1 MTPERR
7 VKAAAD
13 NLALI
18 RADYEARLCS
28 KRKVAHKHGIS
39 TVTLWRY
46 ATEAGWEYGRK
57 RDAVMEEVSELSVQ
71 RLMEQRG
78 EVVEDHAITLT
89 HLREELMNAE
99 DLEEIKLI
107 SERVA
112 AMLKCIKAER
122 LCYGL
127 PNEVASEGPAEALE
141 GLKIIPNKFPFES
154 PIDCNTV
161 DIR

>member
-1 MTPERR
+1 MPSERR

-18 RADYEARLCS
+18 RADYEAGLCS
-28 KRKVAHKHGIS
+28 KRKVALMHNIS

-46 ATEAGWEYGRK
+46 ATEEGWEYGRK
-57 RDAVMEEVSELSVQ
+57 RDAVMNEVSELSVQ
-71 RLMEQRG
+71 RLMSQRG

-107 SERVA
+107 SGRVD

-127 PNEVASEGPAEALE
+127 PNEISL
-141 GLKIIPNKFPFES
+141 
-154 PIDCNTV
+154 
-161 DIR
+161 

>member
-13 NLALI
+13 HLALI
-18 RADYEARLCS
+18 RADYEAGLCA
-28 KRKVAHKHGIS
+28 KRKLAQTHSIS

-57 RDAVMEEVSELSVQ
+57 RDAVMEEVTELSVQ
-71 RLMEQRG
+71 RLMAQRG

-99 DLEEIKLI
+99 DLQAIKLI
-107 SERVA
+107 SQRID

-127 PNEVASEGPAEALE
+127 PSEVASEGVAEAPVD
-141 GLKIIPNKFPFES
+141 LKIIPNKFPFES
-154 PIDCNTV
+154 QTV
-161 DIR
+161 LNQASYT

>member
-18 RADYEARLCS
+18 RADYEAGLCS
-28 KRKVAHKHGIS
+28 KRKVALMHNIS

-46 ATEAGWEYGRK
+46 ATEEGWEYGFK
-57 RDAVMEEVSELSVQ
+57 RDAVMEEVSELSVK
-71 RLMEQRG
+71 RLMVQRG

-89 HLREELMNAE
+89 KLREELMHAE
-99 DLEEIKLI
+99 DLQAIKLI
-107 SERVA
+107 SQRID
-112 AMLKCIKAER
+112 AMLKCIEVER
-122 LCYGL
+122 LCYVL
-127 PNEVASEGPAEALE
+127 PNVKASDGAREAVE

-154 PIDCNTV
+154 QTV
-161 DIR
+161 LNEASYT

>member
-18 RADYEARLCS
+18 RADYEAGLCS

-39 TVTLWRY
+39 KVTLWRY
-46 ATEAGWEYGRK
+46 ATEAGWEYGLK

-71 RLMEQRG
+71 RLMAQRG

-89 HLREELMNAE
+89 HLREELMNAG

-107 SERVA
+107 SGRVD

-127 PNEVASEGPAEALE
+127 PSEIAPEGVTEALE
-141 GLKIIPNKFPFES
+141 GFKIIPNKFPFHS
-154 PIDCNTV
+154 QTDLNQARST
-161 DIR
+161 

>member
-1 MTPERR
+1 MYPERR

-13 NLALI
+13 NLALKL
-18 RADYEARLCS
+18 ADYEAGLCS
-28 KRKVAHKHGIS
+28 MRKVARMHNIS

-46 ATEAGWEYGRK
+46 ATEEGWEYGKK

-71 RLMEQRG
+71 RLMTQRG

-99 DLEEIKLI
+99 DPEEIKLI
-107 SERVA
+107 SGRVD

-127 PNEVASEGPAEALE
+127 PNEVGI
-141 GLKIIPNKFPFES
+141 GL
-154 PIDCNTV
+154 T
-161 DIR
+161 

>member
-1 MTPERR
+1 MNPERR

-18 RADYEARLCS
+18 RADYEAGLCS

-57 RDAVMEEVSELSVQ
+57 RDAVMDEVSELSVQ
-71 RLMEQRG
+71 RLMAQRG
-78 EVVEDHAITLT
+78 EVIEDHAITLT

-107 SERVA
+107 SGRVD
-112 AMLKCIKAER
+112 AMLKCIKTER

-127 PNEVASEGPAEALE
+127 PNEILG
-141 GLKIIPNKFPFES
+141 
-154 PIDCNTV
+154 T
-161 DIR
+161 

>member
-1 MTPERR
+1 MTLERR

-18 RADYEARLCS
+18 RADYEAGLCS
-28 KRKVAHKHGIS
+28 KRKVAQKHNIS

-46 ATEAGWEYGRK
+46 ATEEGWEYGLK

-89 HLREELMNAE
+89 KLREELMHAE
-99 DLEEIKLI
+99 DLQAIKLI
-107 SERVA
+107 SQRIE

-127 PNEVASEGPAEALE
+127 PSEVASEGPAEYQQI
-141 GLKIIPNKFPFES
+141 LK
-154 PIDCNTV
+154 
-161 DIR
+161 

>member
-1 MTPERR
+1 MPSERR

-18 RADYEARLCS
+18 RADYEAGLCS
-28 KRKVAHKHGIS
+28 KRKLAQTHSIS

-57 RDAVMEEVSELSVQ
+57 RDAVMEEVSELSVK
-71 RLMEQRG
+71 RLMAQRG
-78 EVVEDHAITLT
+78 EVVEEHAITLT

-107 SERVA
+107 SGRVD

-127 PNEVASEGPAEALE
+127 PSE
-141 GLKIIPNKFPFES
+141 IN
-154 PIDCNTV
+154 V
-161 DIR
+161 

>member
-1 MTPERR
+1 MPPERR

-18 RADYEARLCS
+18 RADYEAGLCS
-28 KRKVAHKHGIS
+28 KRKVALMHNIS

-46 ATEAGWEYGRK
+46 ATEEGWEYGLK
-57 RDAVMEEVSELSVQ
+57 RDAVMEEVSELSVK
-71 RLMEQRG
+71 RLMVQRG

-89 HLREELMNAE
+89 KLREELMHAE
-99 DLEEIKLI
+99 DLQAIKLI
-107 SERVA
+107 SQRID

-127 PNEVASEGPAEALE
+127 PSEVDSEGAAEALE
-141 GLKIIPNKFPFES
+141 GLKIIPNKFPFHS
-154 PIDCNTV
+154 QTDLNQARST
-161 DIR
+161 